1 MKADSY
7 IIINGKEA
15 RVREYERGVIR
26 INISE
31 VYLKIEMLGGFG
43 IVSGENR
50 VTEQVGKSSKV
61 WKLIQYLITNRNKS
75 VSQEELINVFC
86 DGDLVANPG
95 SALRTM
101 VSRAR
106 AALEK
111 AGLDNADELILAKS
125 GGYAWNNKIKCEVDA
140 EEFEELCKKANS
152 KIPEDKRLECLLQAT
167 NIYRGDFLPNSAGDM
182 WVIPLARWYRSMYIS
197 CAHDALELLTRKG
210 HNVEAEE
217 LCAKALRMDPFDEQL
232 LEYRLRSL
240 LAQGKNAEA
249 YDEYKRMEVMFY
261 DVLCVQFSE
270 SLSALYSQIQKPII
284 KEGATL
290 EAVIEDFL
298 KDANYTGAYNCDI
311 TAFKTMCQIEARS
324 MSRSGRTT
332 FLARFDTKHEPQAKN
347 GGVMKQ
353 LADAIPN
360 SLRKGDLFTRA
371 TPSQYMLM
379 LHNLT
384 YEDCKSLIDRIMY
397 TLDTKYLPKI
407 IGVSIKPLRPIL

>member
-1 MKADSY
+1 
-7 IIINGKEA
+7 
-15 RVREYERGVIR
+15 
-26 INISE
+26 
-31 VYLKIEMLGGFG
+31 MLGGFG
-43 IVSGENR
+43 IISGEMR

-61 WKLIQYLITNRNKS
+61 WKLIQYLITNRKKS

-106 AALEK
+106 AALDK
-111 AGLDNADELILAKS
+111 AGLPHADELILAKS
-125 GGYAWNNKIKCEVDA
+125 GGYAWNNAIRCEVDA
-140 EEFEELCKKANS
+140 EEFEELCKKAGS
-152 KIPEDKRLECLLQAT
+152 KIAEEKRLELLLKAT
-167 NIYRGDFLPNSAGDM
+167 NLYRGDFLPNSAGDM

-197 CAHDALELLTRKG
+197 CAHDALEILTRKG
-210 HNVEAEE
+210 QNVEAEE

-249 YDEYKRMEVMFY
+249 FDEYKRMETMFY

-270 SLSALYSQIQKPII
+270 NLSALFSQIQKPII
-284 KEGATL
+284 KEDATL
-290 EAVIEDFL
+290 EAVINEFL
-298 KDANYTGAYNCDI
+298 KDADYPGAYYCDI
-311 TAFKTMCQIEARS
+311 TVFKILCQIEARS

-332 FLARFDTKHEPQAKN
+332 FIARFDTKHEPRAKN

-353 LADAIPN
+353 LAIAIPH
-360 SLRKGDLFTRA
+360 SLRKGDMFTRV
-371 TPSQYMLM
+371 TPNQYMLM

-384 YEDCKSLIDRIMY
+384 YEDCKLLIDRIMY
-397 TLDTKYLPKI
+397 SLETKYLPKV
-407 IGVSIKPLRPIL
+407 IGVSVKPLQPIL

>member
-1 MKADSY
+1 
-7 IIINGKEA
+7 
-15 RVREYERGVIR
+15 
-26 INISE
+26 
-31 VYLKIEMLGGFG
+31 MLGGFV
-43 IVSGENR
+43 IISGENR
-50 VTEQVGKSSKV
+50 VTEQVGKASKV
-61 WKLIQYLITNRNKS
+61 WKLIQYLITNRHKS

-106 AALEK
+106 AALVK
-111 AGLDNADELILAKS
+111 AGLTRADELILAKS
-125 GGYAWNNKIKCEVDA
+125 GGYAWNNSRNCAVDA
-140 EEFEELCKKANS
+140 EEFEELCKKAGS
-152 KIPEDKRLECLLQAT
+152 GVGEDERLELLMQAARL
-167 NIYRGDFLPNSAGDM
+167 YRGDFLPNSAGDM

-210 HNVEAEE
+210 RNVEAEE
-217 LCAKALRMDPFDEQL
+217 LCAKALRTDPFDEQL

-249 YDEYKRMEVMFY
+249 FEEYKRMETMFY

-270 SLSALYSQIQKPII
+270 NLCALYNQIQKPVI

-290 EAVIEDFL
+290 EAVLDDFL
-298 KDANYTGAYNCDI
+298 KDADYPGAYYCDI
-311 TAFKTMCQIEARS
+311 AAFKTLCQIEARS
-324 MSRSGRTT
+324 MARSGRTT
-332 FLARFDTKHEPQAKN
+332 FIARFDTKHEPRAKN

-353 LADAIPN
+353 LAMAIPN
-360 SLRKGDLFTRA
+360 SLRKGDMFTRA

-379 LHNLT
+379 LNNLT

>member
-1 MKADSY
+1 MFL
-7 IIINGKEA
+7 
-15 RVREYERGVIR
+15 R
-26 INISE
+26 
-31 VYLKIEMLGGFG
+31 IEMLGGFG

-106 AALEK
+106 AALAR
-111 AGLDNADELILAKS
+111 AGLSHADELILAKS
-125 GGYAWNNKIKCEVDA
+125 GGYAWNNAIKCEVDA
-140 EEFEELCKKANS
+140 EEFEELCKKSSS
-152 KIPEDKRLECLLQAT
+152 KIAEDKRLELLLKAASL
-167 NIYRGDFLPNSAGDM
+167 YRGDFLPNSAGDM
-182 WVIPLARWYRSMYIS
+182 WVIPLARWYRSLYIS

-210 HNVEAEE
+210 RSVEAEE

-240 LAQGKNAEA
+240 LAQGKNTEA
-249 YDEYKRMEVMFY
+249 FDEYKRMETMFY
-261 DVLCVQFSE
+261 DVLCVQFSDN
-270 SLSALYSQIQKPII
+270 LSALYSQIQRPVV

-290 EAVIEDFL
+290 EAVIDDFL
-298 KDANYTGAYNCDI
+298 RDADYPGAYYCDLA
-311 TAFKTMCQIEARS
+311 AFKTLCQVEARS

-332 FLARFDTKHEPQAKN
+332 FIARFDTKHEPHAKN

-353 LADAIPN
+353 LAIAIPS
-360 SLRKGDLFTRA
+360 SLRKGDMFTRA

-397 TLDTKYLPKI
+397 TLETKYLPKI
-407 IGVSIKPLRPIL
+407 IGVSIKPLKPIV